1 MKEKLNELIKSCE
14 LAELHLYQNAEGKFS
29 CGIIIACDEKYFAF
43 QSYGPY
49 GDYDGYQVNEI
60 RDAIEIVTDT
70 KYLKALEILIGDNR
84 REPIKVESD
93 NLIKEFLRLSIENE
107 KLVLLDI
114 TNHDDMQYAF
124 VTAVNDNSVQ
134 LRIINEYGVPDGSAT
149 VFINDIF
156 QIEYDSRNTRKIE
169 KLYSARQ

>member
-1 MKEKLNELIKSCE
+1 M
-14 LAELHLYQNAEGKFS
+14 
-29 CGIIIACDEKYFAF
+29 
-43 QSYGPY
+43 
-49 GDYDGYQVNEI
+49 
-60 RDAIEIVTDT
+60 
-70 KYLKALEILIGDNR
+70 
-84 REPIKVESD
+84 
-93 NLIKEFLRLSIENE
+93 
-107 KLVLLDI
+107 LDI